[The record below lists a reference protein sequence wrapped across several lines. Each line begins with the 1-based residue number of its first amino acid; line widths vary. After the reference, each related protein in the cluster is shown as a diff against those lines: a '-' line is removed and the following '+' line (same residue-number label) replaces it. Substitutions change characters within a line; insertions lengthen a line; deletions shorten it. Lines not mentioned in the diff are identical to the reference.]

1 MSRLAR
7 PAARLATGSRALAR
21 GLGALTA
28 AWIARGRRHDL
39 TGWRAAL
46 GCWARLALVLLGLY
60 ALWRLVRAVP
70 NLMWLLTACWTLAAW
85 RAGRP
90 APEAAA
96 EPTEEAPACS
106 QGEAI
111 RALLLELMGEAS
123 GVQLRT
129 VLAHLQGEGQWEDRS
144 VTDMRRRL
152 EALHIPVHRGVKA
165 GGQVPTWGVRR
176 ADLEAPS
183 PATSEEPSTAPSTA
197 A

>member
-1 MSRLAR
+1 VSRLAR

-21 GLGALTA
+21 RLGARTA
-28 AWIARGRRHDL
+28 SWIARGRRHDL

-46 GCWARLALVLLGLY
+46 GCWARLALVLFGLY

-70 NLMWLLTACWTLAAW
+70 SLMWLLTACWALVAW

-90 APEAAA
+90 APEAAD
-96 EPTEEAPACS
+96 EPADEASARP

-129 VLAHLQGEGQWEDRS
+129 VLAHLQERGEWEGRT
-144 VTDMRRRL
+144 VTDMRHRL
-152 EALHIPVHRGVKA
+152 AALDIPVHRGVKA
-165 GGQVPTWGVRR
+165 GGKTPTWGVRR
-176 ADLEAPS
+176 ADLEVPS
-183 PATSEEPSTAPSTA
+183 PAVTEEASTVPSTA